1 MTRLRSTLIGFSFIG
16 LALFALPLAAMAAEP
31 AVQLVVAA
39 GTEPLAVVITGIDP
53 DVLKATAEARL
64 TRDEWPKVAR
74 VVVDPGTDTE
84 AAQKLPVAGEWS
96 IRDQQLRF
104 EPLYPLAAGVK
115 YRVVCDFRAVPRTTL
130 RGPVFTLTLTVPKP
144 PPGPRV
150 RIVRVYPSAY
160 RLPENTLRMYIHF
173 SGPVARGEVYSR
185 IRLIRDDG
193 KEVVRPF
200 VELDE
205 ELWSPDGLRL
215 TLLFDP
221 GRVKR
226 GLSPR
231 EEHGPILEEGRR
243 YTFIIDAQWPDTEGR
258 PLLAPFRKT
267 FVVTAPDDEPVW
279 PNDWKLL
286 PPPASSDAPLI
297 IRLAKPLDHALLGRL
312 LWVVDATGQPV
323 DGTISVGG
331 GERVVTFTPAQP
343 WRRGNYKLIIND
355 ELEDVCG
362 NRVGEPFEVDVFKP
376 IPLRPMVKLT
386 ERPFTVK

>member
-1 MTRLRSTLIGFSFIG
+1 MRRLRYAILSVSL
-16 LALFALPLAAMAAEP
+16 LALLCVEAAAEP
-31 AVQLVVAA
+31 TVQLVAA
-39 GTEPLAVVITGIDP
+39 AASEPPAVVITGIDP
-53 DVLKATAEARL
+53 VILTAITQAQL

-74 VVVDPGTDTE
+74 LVVAEGTE
-84 AAQKLPVAGEWS
+84 AEMAQRLPVAGEWS
-96 IRDQQLRF
+96 IRDQQLQF
-104 EPLYPLAAGVK
+104 SPLFPLAAGMK
-115 YRVVCDFRAVPRTTL
+115 YQVVCDFRAIPRSD
-130 RGPVFTLTLTVPKP
+130 RQGPTFTLTLTVPKP

-150 RIVRVYPSAY
+150 RIISVYPSAN

-173 SGPVARGEVYSR
+173 SGPVTRGDVYSR

-231 EEHGPILEEGRR
+231 EEHGPILEEGRQ
-243 YTFIIDAQWPDTEGR
+243 YTIVIDASWPDTEGR

-267 FVVTAPDDEPVW
+267 FVATAPDDEPVW
-279 PNDWKLL
+279 PNDWKLIL
-286 PPPASSDAPLI
+286 PRANSDAPLM

-312 LWVVDATGQPV
+312 LWVVDAAGQPV
-323 DGTISVGG
+323 AGTLSVGG

-343 WRRGNYKLIIND
+343 WKRGSYKLIIND

-386 ERPFTVK
+386 ERLFAVK